1 MIWGSI
7 QVYIGS
13 DRCLNIR
20 NFLIRP
26 KRSKEWTANICFLD
40 LLNESKKSDFSLFRR
55 IIFSYPNL
63 TADTGSK
70 DPISDLT
77 LQAIVPRKRVMNS
90 QSPPISMFELQ
101 YQLVLPHFLQ
111 LRDVIRD
118 GKLIF
123 IFQAQTFE
131 LERRFRQQRY
141 LSAPEREQLALSI
154 NLTPTQVRIK
164 IIKSPNGVNSE
175 FES

>member
-1 MIWGSI
+1 
-7 QVYIGS
+7 
-13 DRCLNIR
+13 
-20 NFLIRP
+20 
-26 KRSKEWTANICFLD
+26 
-40 LLNESKKSDFSLFRR
+40 
-55 IIFSYPNL
+55 
-63 TADTGSK
+63 
-70 DPISDLT
+70 
-77 LQAIVPRKRVMNS
+77 
-90 QSPPISMFELQ
+90 MFELQ

-111 LRDVIRD
+111 LRDVLTRD

>member
-1 MIWGSI
+1 
-7 QVYIGS
+7 
-13 DRCLNIR
+13 
-20 NFLIRP
+20 
-26 KRSKEWTANICFLD
+26 
-40 LLNESKKSDFSLFRR
+40 
-55 IIFSYPNL
+55 
-63 TADTGSK
+63 
-70 DPISDLT
+70 
-77 LQAIVPRKRVMNS
+77 
-90 QSPPISMFELQ
+90 MFELQ

>member
-1 MIWGSI
+1 
-7 QVYIGS
+7 
-13 DRCLNIR
+13 
-20 NFLIRP
+20 
-26 KRSKEWTANICFLD
+26 
-40 LLNESKKSDFSLFRR
+40 
-55 IIFSYPNL
+55 
-63 TADTGSK
+63 
-70 DPISDLT
+70 
-77 LQAIVPRKRVMNS
+77 
-90 QSPPISMFELQ
+90 MFELQ

-111 LRDVIRD
+111 LRDVLIRD

>member
-1 MIWGSI
+1 
-7 QVYIGS
+7 
-13 DRCLNIR
+13 
-20 NFLIRP
+20 
-26 KRSKEWTANICFLD
+26 
-40 LLNESKKSDFSLFRR
+40 
-55 IIFSYPNL
+55 
-63 TADTGSK
+63 
-70 DPISDLT
+70 
-77 LQAIVPRKRVMNS
+77 
-90 QSPPISMFELQ
+90 MFELQ

-111 LRDVIRD
+111 LRDVLIRD
-118 GKLIF
+118 DKLIF

>member
-55 IIFSYPNL
+55 IISSYPNL

-90 QSPPISMFELQ
+90 QSPQFPCLSYNISWFYLISFNLGMFL
-101 YQLVLPHFLQ
+101 L
-111 LRDVIRD
+111 
-118 GKLIF
+118 GM
-123 IFQAQTFE
+123 A
-131 LERRFRQQRY
+131 
-141 LSAPEREQLALSI
+141 
-154 NLTPTQVRIK
+154 N
-164 IIKSPNGVNSE
+164 
-175 FES
+175 

>member
-1 MIWGSI
+1 
-7 QVYIGS
+7 
-13 DRCLNIR
+13 
-20 NFLIRP
+20 
-26 KRSKEWTANICFLD
+26 
-40 LLNESKKSDFSLFRR
+40 
-55 IIFSYPNL
+55 
-63 TADTGSK
+63 
-70 DPISDLT
+70 
-77 LQAIVPRKRVMNS
+77 
-90 QSPPISMFELQ
+90 MFELQ

-111 LRDVIRD
+111 LRDVLTGD

-131 LERRFRQQRY
+131 LERRFRQRRY

>member
-1 MIWGSI
+1 
-7 QVYIGS
+7 
-13 DRCLNIR
+13 
-20 NFLIRP
+20 
-26 KRSKEWTANICFLD
+26 
-40 LLNESKKSDFSLFRR
+40 
-55 IIFSYPNL
+55 
-63 TADTGSK
+63 
-70 DPISDLT
+70 
-77 LQAIVPRKRVMNS
+77 
-90 QSPPISMFELQ
+90 MFELQ

-111 LRDVIRD
+111 LRD
-118 GKLIF
+118 GKLIL

>member
-1 MIWGSI
+1 
-7 QVYIGS
+7 
-13 DRCLNIR
+13 
-20 NFLIRP
+20 
-26 KRSKEWTANICFLD
+26 
-40 LLNESKKSDFSLFRR
+40 
-55 IIFSYPNL
+55 
-63 TADTGSK
+63 
-70 DPISDLT
+70 
-77 LQAIVPRKRVMNS
+77 
-90 QSPPISMFELQ
+90 MFELQ

-111 LRDVIRD
+111 LRDVLIKD
-118 GKLIF
+118 GILIF